1 MLIGDPDAEAEGILR
16 TAKQL
21 VYAYQEAPT
30 ADDEAYAADEI
41 DRFLD
46 DFGDMADSD
55 VLLVLLGLPVTDL
68 TRPLLGYVRAKLIE
82 RAPGVVENLLRL
94 RVSRSGPASDNAA
107 AVLAAVSVPLVAQ
120 GLVEV
125 LAGRRD
131 DRLKEVAAAALV
143 ALGRPAAAPILD
155 ALGDFEARPWIVQA
169 SGCVAQATDA
179 EVLANIVG
187 NHDGAGAAAGRSG
200 KR

>member
-1 MLIGDPDAEAEGILR
+1 MIGDPGAEAEGVLR

-30 ADDEAYAADEI
+30 GDDEEYAADEI

-46 DFGDMADSD
+46 DFGDVADSD
-55 VLLVLLGLPVTDL
+55 VLLALLGLPVTDL
-68 TRPLLGYVRAKLIE
+68 TRPILGYVRGKLIE
-82 RAPGVVENLLRL
+82 RAPGVVESLLRM
-94 RVSRSGPASDNAA
+94 RASRSAPASDNAA

-125 LAGRRD
+125 LAGWRD

-155 ALGDFEARPWIVQA
+155 ALGDFAARPWIVQA
-169 SGCVAQATDA
+169 SGCVAEASDA
-179 EVLANIVG
+179 EVLASIVG
-187 NHDGAGAAAGRSG
+187 DHDGDNAAAGRSSE
-200 KR
+200 R